1 MFQLYFLNSQSKHLR
16 SPKSTIV
23 IHYFAVLYFSKSL
36 LSHQPFLSL
45 ILTCLKGQ
53 DEQREG
59 LLNSLLTQL
68 EKFIS
73 SFKEMLVSTVLPAKS
88 DSDVMFCLQSY
99 QGLRIDRSLVY

>member
-1 MFQLYFLNSQSKHLR
+1 MVSGISYLVVYVLTHKKLVVVFIKFL
-16 SPKSTIV
+16 V
-23 IHYFAVLYFSKSL
+23 CFSKSL

-68 EKFIS
+68 EKFIHN
-73 SFKEMLVSTVLPAKS
+73 FREMLVSMDLIFKIIKECWMSV
-88 DSDVMFCLQSY
+88 VM
-99 QGLRIDRSLVY
+99 